1 MYYVS
6 ASSTQSVPDYAIM
19 IAQMKY
25 SVEITET
32 LQRVVE
38 VEADGIADAERIASD
53 KYRQGQ
59 IVLDDTCCVDV
70 VVRSLNPEAS

>member
-1 MYYVS
+1 
-6 ASSTQSVPDYAIM
+6 M

-38 VEADGIADAERIASD
+38 VEADGVADAERIASD

-70 VVRSLNPEAS
+70 VVRSLNPEAI

>member
-1 MYYVS
+1 M
-6 ASSTQSVPDYAIM
+6 DYAIM

-38 VEADGIADAERIASD
+38 VEADGTADAERIVSD

-59 IVLDDTCCVDV
+59 IVLNDTCCVDV
-70 VVRSLNPEAS
+70 VVRSLNPEAI

>member
-1 MYYVS
+1 
-6 ASSTQSVPDYAIM
+6 M

-38 VEADGIADAERIASD
+38 VEADGVADAERIASD

-70 VVRSLNPEAS
+70 VVRSLKPKTIYRLHESSC

>member
-1 MYYVS
+1 MEES
-6 ASSTQSVPDYAIM
+6 AHPAMDYAIM

-38 VEADGIADAERIASD
+38 VEADGVADAERIASD

-70 VVRSLNPEAS
+70 VVRSLNPETI

>member
-1 MYYVS
+1 
-6 ASSTQSVPDYAIM
+6 
-19 IAQMKY
+19 MKY

-38 VEADGIADAERIASD
+38 VEADGVADAERIASD

-70 VVRSLNPEAS
+70 VVRSLNPETI

>member
-1 MYYVS
+1 
-6 ASSTQSVPDYAIM
+6 M

>member
-1 MYYVS
+1 
-6 ASSTQSVPDYAIM
+6 M

-38 VEADGIADAERIASD
+38 VEADGAADAERIASD

-59 IVLDDTCCVDV
+59 IVLDDTCCVEV
-70 VVRSLNPEAS
+70 AVRSLNSEAI

>member
-1 MYYVS
+1 M
-6 ASSTQSVPDYAIM
+6 DYAIM

-38 VEADGIADAERIASD
+38 VEADDAADAERITSE

-70 VVRSLNPEAS
+70 VVRSLNPEAI

>member
-1 MYYVS
+1 
-6 ASSTQSVPDYAIM
+6 M

-25 SVEITET
+25 SVEIMET

-38 VEADGIADAERIASD
+38 VEADGVADAERIASD

-70 VVRSLNPEAS
+70 VVRSLNPEAI

>member
-1 MYYVS
+1 MEES
-6 ASSTQSVPDYAIM
+6 AHPAMDYAIM

-38 VEADGIADAERIASD
+38 VEADGVADAERIASD

-70 VVRSLNPEAS
+70 VVRSLNLEAI

>member
-1 MYYVS
+1 
-6 ASSTQSVPDYAIM
+6 M

-38 VEADGIADAERIASD
+38 VEADGVADAERIASD

-70 VVRSLNPEAS
+70 VVRSLNPETI

>member
-1 MYYVS
+1 
-6 ASSTQSVPDYAIM
+6 M

-38 VEADGIADAERIASD
+38 VEADGAVAAERIVSD
-53 KYRQGQ
+53 IYRQGQ
-59 IVLDDTCCVDV
+59 IVLDDKCCVDV
-70 VVRSLNPEAS
+70 VVRSLNPEAI

>member
-1 MYYVS
+1 M
-6 ASSTQSVPDYAIM
+6 DYGII
-19 IAQMKY
+19 IAKMKF
-25 SVEITET
+25 SIEITET

-38 VEADGIADAERIASD
+38 VEADDAADAERIVSD

-70 VVRSLNPEAS
+70 AVRSLNPEAI

>member
-1 MYYVS
+1 MKES
-6 ASSTQSVPDYAIM
+6 AHPAMDYAIM

-25 SVEITET
+25 SVEIMET

-38 VEADGIADAERIASD
+38 VEADGVADAERIASD

-70 VVRSLNPEAS
+70 VVRSLNPEAI

>member
-1 MYYVS
+1 VEES
-6 ASSTQSVPDYAIM
+6 AHPAVDYAIM

-38 VEADGIADAERIASD
+38 VEADGAADAERIASD

-59 IVLDDTCCVDV
+59 IILDDTCCVDV
-70 VVRSLNPEAS
+70 VVRSLNPEAI

>member
-1 MYYVS
+1 M
-6 ASSTQSVPDYAIM
+6 DYAIM

-38 VEADGIADAERIASD
+38 VEADGVADAERIASD

-70 VVRSLNPEAS
+70 VVRSLNPKAI

>member
-1 MYYVS
+1 
-6 ASSTQSVPDYAIM
+6 
-19 IAQMKY
+19 MKY

-38 VEADGIADAERIASD
+38 VEADGVADAERIASD
-53 KYRQGQ
+53 KYRKGE

-70 VVRSLNPEAS
+70 VVSSCGSEAI

>member
-1 MYYVS
+1 M
-6 ASSTQSVPDYAIM
+6 DYAIM

-38 VEADGIADAERIASD
+38 VEADGVADAERIASD

-70 VVRSLNPEAS
+70 VVRSLNPETI

>member
-1 MYYVS
+1 MEES
-6 ASSTQSVPDYAIM
+6 AHPAMDYAIM

-25 SVEITET
+25 SVEIMET

-38 VEADGIADAERIASD
+38 VEADGVADAERIASD

-70 VVRSLNPEAS
+70 VVRSLNPEAI

>member
-1 MYYVS
+1 MEES
-6 ASSTQSVPDYAIM
+6 AHPAMDYAIM

-38 VEADGIADAERIASD
+38 VEADGVADAERIASD

-70 VVRSLNPEAS
+70 VVRSLNPEAI

>member
-1 MYYVS
+1 MEES
-6 ASSTQSVPDYAIM
+6 AHPAMDYAIM

-38 VEADGIADAERIASD
+38 VESDGVADAERIASD

-70 VVRSLNPEAS
+70 VVRSLNPEAI

>member
-1 MYYVS
+1 
-6 ASSTQSVPDYAIM
+6 M

-38 VEADGIADAERIASD
+38 VEADGAADAERIASD
-53 KYRQGQ
+53 MYRQGQ
-59 IVLDDTCCVDV
+59 IVLDDTCCVDA
-70 VVRSLNPEAS
+70 VVRSLNAEAI

>member
-1 MYYVS
+1 
-6 ASSTQSVPDYAIM
+6 
-19 IAQMKY
+19 MKY

-38 VEADGIADAERIASD
+38 VEADGVADAERIASD

-70 VVRSLNPEAS
+70 VVRSLNPEAI

>member
-1 MYYVS
+1 
-6 ASSTQSVPDYAIM
+6 M

-38 VEADGIADAERIASD
+38 VEADGVADAERIASD

-59 IVLDDTCCVDV
+59 SVLDDTCCVDV
-70 VVRSLNPEAS
+70 VVRSLNPEAI

>member
-1 MYYVS
+1 
-6 ASSTQSVPDYAIM
+6 M
-19 IAQMKY
+19 INLMPCNDECLDFDIQGSMK
-25 SVEITET
+25 SFIGITET

-38 VEADGIADAERIASD
+38 VEADGVADAERIASD

-70 VVRSLNPEAS
+70 VVRSLNPETI

>member
-1 MYYVS
+1 MEES
-6 ASSTQSVPDYAIM
+6 AHPAMDYAIM

-38 VEADGIADAERIASD
+38 VEADGVADA
-53 KYRQGQ
+53 
-59 IVLDDTCCVDV
+59 
-70 VVRSLNPEAS
+70 

>member
-1 MYYVS
+1 MKES
-6 ASSTQSVPDYAIM
+6 AHPAMDYAIM

-38 VEADGIADAERIASD
+38 VEADGVADAERIASD

-70 VVRSLNPEAS
+70 VVRSLNPEAI

>member
-1 MYYVS
+1 MDES
-6 ASSTQSVPDYAIM
+6 AHPAMDYAIM

-38 VEADGIADAERIASD
+38 VEADGVADAERIASD

-70 VVRSLNPEAS
+70 VVRSLNPETI

>member
-1 MYYVS
+1 MEES
-6 ASSTQSVPDYAIM
+6 ALPTMDYAIM

-38 VEADGIADAERIASD
+38 VEADGVADAERIASD

-70 VVRSLNPEAS
+70 VVRSLNPETI

>member
-1 MYYVS
+1 MEES
-6 ASSTQSVPDYAIM
+6 AHPAMDYAIM

-38 VEADGIADAERIASD
+38 VEADSVADAERIASD

-70 VVRSLNPEAS
+70 VVRSLNPEAI

>member
-1 MYYVS
+1 M
-6 ASSTQSVPDYAIM
+6 DYAIM

-38 VEADGIADAERIASD
+38 VEADGVADAERIASD

-70 VVRSLNPEAS
+70 VVRSLNPEAI

>member
-1 MYYVS
+1 
-6 ASSTQSVPDYAIM
+6 
-19 IAQMKY
+19 MKY
-25 SVEITET
+25 SVEIMET

-38 VEADGIADAERIASD
+38 VEADGVADAERIASD

-70 VVRSLNPEAS
+70 VVRSLNPEAI

>member
-1 MYYVS
+1 
-6 ASSTQSVPDYAIM
+6 M

-32 LQRVVE
+32 LQRIVE
-38 VEADGIADAERIASD
+38 VEADGAADAERIASD
-53 KYRQGQ
+53 MYRHGQ

-70 VVRSLNPEAS
+70 VVRRLNPEAI

>member
-1 MYYVS
+1 M
-6 ASSTQSVPDYAIM
+6 DYAIM

-25 SVEITET
+25 SVEIMET

-38 VEADGIADAERIASD
+38 VEADGVADAERIASD

-70 VVRSLNPEAS
+70 VVRSLNPEAI

>member
-1 MYYVS
+1 M
-6 ASSTQSVPDYAIM
+6 DYAIV

-38 VEADGIADAERIASD
+38 VEADGVADAERIASD

-70 VVRSLNPEAS
+70 VVRSLNPETI